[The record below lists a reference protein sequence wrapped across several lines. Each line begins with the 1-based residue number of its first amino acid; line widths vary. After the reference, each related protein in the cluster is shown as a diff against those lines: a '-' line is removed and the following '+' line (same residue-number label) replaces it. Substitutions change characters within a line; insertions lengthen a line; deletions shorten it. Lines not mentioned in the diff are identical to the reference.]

1 MTRKRN
7 LIPRPEAAAYLSVKP
22 QTLAVWA
29 TTGRYDLPFIKIGRK
44 VFYDLEDLEQ
54 FMRNN
59 TFTCTR

>member
-1 MTRKRN
+1 MNKKRN
-7 LIPRPEAAAYLSVKP
+7 LIPRPKAAEYLSVRP

-44 VFYDLEDLEQ
+44 VFYDEEDLEQ